1 MKLKIFSAIA
11 IASILLPTASYATS
25 SSSAAAVAVAT
36 ADTSDTTSAT
46 VPAVTAADAA
56 QTTNTSSA
64 STDLS
69 GISMPVFQVKQAS
82 LTVAESKGLVM
93 TNPLLSIQTSVATC
107 QVDPMSCVQN
117 PSKILSGLTGTLGS
131 VGDSI
136 KAVGQQ
142 QLDAAKK
149 ALTDY
154 ATQFVAQI
162 GSQIAGA
169 LGINFGSSG
178 TPAPVTH
185 SQIDLAN
192 KDGLTNSASM
202 ATQAQA
208 ALNMIALNSASTGE
222 FIPGQEQT
230 ATVQSSR
237 ILGNAVTSV
246 AGQKDSTQIIAT
258 SANAV
263 SQVASGTAPA
273 DDSLTGINRLLALQ
287 PNLAQQNDLII
298 GELNAHKI
306 LAAQQLNQSASNG
319 EIAKKEAYRVAEEN
333 VARADENLR
342 LSKFISGI
350 SNLEVKP

>member
-11 IASILLPTASYATS
+11 IASILLPTASHAAS
-25 SSSAAAVAVAT
+25 SSSAAT
-36 ADTSDTTSAT
+36 ADPTDTTSAT
-46 VPAVTAADAA
+46 VSAATAAVAA
-56 QTTNTSSA
+56 QNVNSPSTTS
-64 STDLS
+64 
-69 GISMPVFQVKQAS
+69 ISDPILRVKQAD
-82 LTVAESKGLVM
+82 LTVAETQGLVM

-107 QVDPMSCVQN
+107 QADPISCVQN

-131 VGDSI
+131 AGDSI
-136 KAVGQQ
+136 KAAGQQ

-162 GSQIAGA
+162 GTQIAGA
-169 LGINFGSSG
+169 LGINFGSNG

-185 SQIDLAN
+185 AQIDLAN

-202 ATQAQA
+202 AIQAQA
-208 ALNMIALNSASTGE
+208 ALNIMALNSALTGE
-222 FIPGQEQT
+222 FMPGQEQT
-230 ATVQSSR
+230 ATGQSSR

-246 AGQKDSTQIIAT
+246 AGQKESTQIMAT

-263 SQVASGTAPA
+263 SQVANGTAPA